1 MGTRG
6 IQKASTSN
14 MVGQLH
20 NTKKGRKMNWFKRM
34 VCKWVREDWDN
45 ARNEQDCYATPKSIA
60 VSSRDVNSEPTLQ
73 FKIYNAIGGKVVE
86 FSRYDRQKD
95 RNYHDIYIIGKEEDF
110 GAKIAKIAMLESL
123 KD

>member
-1 MGTRG
+1 
-6 IQKASTSN
+6 
-14 MVGQLH
+14 
-20 NTKKGRKMNWFKRM
+20 MNWFKRM
-34 VCKWVREDWDN
+34 VVKWVREDWDK
-45 ARNEQDCYATPKSIA
+45 ASNEQDCYPSPKMSRGLNT
-60 VSSRDVNSEPTLQ
+60 VSTRDVGSDPTLQ

-95 RNYHDIYIIGKEEDF
+95 RHNHDIYIIGKEEDF

>member
-6 IQKASTSN
+6 IQTTSSRAL
-14 MVGQLH
+14 VGQLH
-20 NTKKGRKMNWFKRM
+20 NPTKGTKMNWFKRM
-34 VCKWVREDWDN
+34 VVKWVREDWDN
-45 ARNEQDCYATPKSIA
+45 ARQEQDCYATPKSIA

>member
-1 MGTRG
+1 
-6 IQKASTSN
+6 
-14 MVGQLH
+14 
-20 NTKKGRKMNWFKRM
+20 MNWFKRM
-34 VCKWVREDWDN
+34 VVKWVRDDWDRAN
-45 ARNEQDCYATPKSIA
+45 QEQDCYPSPKMSRGLNT
-60 VSSRDVNSEPTLQ
+60 VSTRDVGSDPTLQ

-95 RNYHDIYIIGKEEDF
+95 RHNHDIYIIGKEEDF

>member
-1 MGTRG
+1 
-6 IQKASTSN
+6 
-14 MVGQLH
+14 
-20 NTKKGRKMNWFKRM
+20 MNWLKRRLRR
-34 VCKWVREDWDN
+34 WLDN
-45 ARNEQDCYATPKSIA
+45 DIDTSIKLA
-60 VSSRDVNSEPTLQ
+60 SNSISAGRDVGSDPTLQ

-95 RNYHDIYIIGKEEDF
+95 RHFHDIYIIGKDEDF